1 MKPKLFL
8 IIKDRSERVK
18 RKNFRPIQ
26 GVPLHEY
33 FMSQRHSFDIYI
45 DTDSEDI
52 LNFYSGEEWPDVH
65 AYRRLQEHVA
75 IEEQGN
81 ISPAPLMIER
91 FAKSYLLPNDVII
104 TSHLTSPFIQD
115 HTILSAFDLI
125 GPYDSVCSVEPIQEF
140 AVDRVGAMGR
150 PINFELERVVKTQSL
165 EPIGVV
171 KGAFFI
177 IKAAT
182 FLSNGLQRIS
192 TKHYYY
198 PISKFEAIDIDTE
211 KDMVIADSIAGSLHD
226 IDQKG

>member
-18 RKNFRPIQ
+18 KKNFRPIQ

-33 FMSQRHSFDIYI
+33 FMAKRNAFDIYI
-45 DTDSEDI
+45 DTDSDDI
-52 LNFYSGEEWPDVH
+52 LNFYQGDEWSHVH
-65 AYRRLQEHVA
+65 AYRRLQEHVD

-91 FAKSYLLPNDVII
+91 FAKTHLGPDDTII

-115 HTILSAFDLI
+115 ETILSALELI
-125 GPYDSVCSVEPIQEF
+125 GKHDSVCSVEPIQEF
-140 AVDRVGAMGR
+140 AVDRIGDAGQ
-150 PINFELERVVKTQSL
+150 PINFDLERVVKTQSL

-192 TKHYYY
+192 SNHYYY
-198 PISKFEAIDIDTE
+198 PISKIEAIDIDTE
-211 KDMVIADSIAGSLHD
+211 DDLIIADSIAGSLRD
-226 IDQKG
+226 TV